1 MKWWFRQQLYVQ
13 ILVAIVVG
21 VALGLAFGDRVALI
35 EPIGTLFIRLLKM
48 LIVPLTFLTLISGIT
63 KLDSIHSLRSIGGL
77 ALLYYALSSLV
88 AGTVGVCVA
97 LLIQPGRGTVID
109 RAGEATHEIAP
120 FDFVDQLFSGSRRI
134 RSRPLPLQTCC
145 RLSSSPSWWGSH
157 FCRWDPEAV
166 AWLNWPTT
174 ARS

>member
-21 VALGLAFGDRVALI
+21 VALGLAFGDRVTLI
-35 EPIGTLFIRLLKM
+35 EPIGTLFIRLLMM

-97 LLIQPGRGTVID
+97 LL
-109 RAGEATHEIAP
+109 ATSA
-120 FDFVDQLFSGSRRI
+120 RRNGI
-134 RSRPLPLQTCC
+134 RT
-145 RLSSSPSWWGSH
+145 SSKCAS
-157 FCRWDPEAV
+157 A
-166 AWLNWPTT
+166 
-174 ARS
+174 